1 MLYRKLSVSTPFGGR
16 QATDG
21 FYDAFKAL
29 QYAVSDSRRYLMA
42 NKTAIGASSKVY
54 IDLDGHFQLSLLN
67 VAHAS
72 DDLFEEAAWFEVGLL
87 ENGRLLETAD
97 GGDCLFNVRYNHFVP
112 FFEAVKQATKDI
124 TRMGLWT
131 ALYRFDVKCNF
142 EQAKRAYIRAFNIQ
156 PKKADDGFVKAETA
170 EEMAYQTKY
179 VYFLTRFNQTGDKA
193 DKAKADFLL
202 EKLRL
207 MVNQRL
213 AHQG

>member
-29 QYAVSDSRRYLMA
+29 QDAVSDSRRYLMT

-54 IDLDGHFQLSLLN
+54 IDLDGHFQLSLLK
-67 VAHAS
+67 
-72 DDLFEEAAWFEVGLL
+72 VGLL
-87 ENGRLLETAD
+87 ENGCLLETAD
-97 GGDCLFNVRYNHFVP
+97 GGDCIFNIRYNHFVP
-112 FFEAVKQATKDI
+112 FFEAIKQATKNI

-179 VYFLTRFNQTGDKA
+179 VYFLTRFNQTGDM
-193 DKAKADFLL
+193 KAKAKAEFLL
-202 EKLRL
+202 DKLRL
-207 MVNQRL
+207 MINQRL
-213 AHQG
+213 ARRG